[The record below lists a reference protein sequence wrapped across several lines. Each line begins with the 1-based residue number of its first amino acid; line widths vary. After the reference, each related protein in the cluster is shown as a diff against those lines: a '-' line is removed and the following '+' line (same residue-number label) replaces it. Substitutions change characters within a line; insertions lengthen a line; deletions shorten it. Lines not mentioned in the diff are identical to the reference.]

1 MHIDNVSALMLRVPD
16 LLSIAMVVTVQE
28 QAGLKPLY
36 ESQEG
41 PKPSMCA
48 LGAVMDAFGR

>member
-1 MHIDNVSALMLRVPD
+1 MHIDNIRTLMLCVPD
-16 LLSIAMVVTVQE
+16 LLSIAMVVTMQE

-41 PKPSMCA
+41 PEPSMCA
-48 LGAVMDAFGR
+48 LEAVMDAFGR